1 MEKTFGFV
9 LLCLFLLA
17 SPIGSRADCVSFKDL
32 NAKDCSDQDA
42 FCFSACV
49 PDVHGATSGRCIL
62 VKGTG

>member
-1 MEKTFGFV
+1 MKKTFVFV
-9 LLCLFLLA
+9 LCLVLLA
-17 SPIGSRADCVSFKDL
+17 SPFGSRADCVSFKDL
-32 NAKDCSDQDA
+32 NAKEYCSDQDA